1 MLSVH
6 PEVQRDQKP
15 ELCGAGEGDASRTT
29 RTSWDLAS
37 GGTDVGFAQWL
48 AVRNGASSAPSGS

>member
-1 MLSVH
+1 MH

-29 RTSWDLAS
+29 HTSWDLAS
-37 GGTDVGFAQWL
+37 GDTDVVFAQGL
-48 AVRNGASSAPSGS
+48 VARNGASSAPSDP